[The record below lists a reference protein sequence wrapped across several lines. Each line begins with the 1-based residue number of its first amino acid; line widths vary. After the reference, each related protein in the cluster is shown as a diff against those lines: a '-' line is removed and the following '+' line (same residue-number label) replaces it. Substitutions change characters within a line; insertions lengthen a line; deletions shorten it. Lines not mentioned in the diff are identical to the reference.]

1 VAHISV
7 EIEFSLLHKP
17 QHSQCGNRLA
27 DGTSLK
33 QGVRRYRLTAGF
45 DNTESAS
52 PIHSPIVN
60 ASQAQ
65 TGNVILSHTIRHKTQ
80 RFLDLLWGW

>member
-1 VAHISV
+1 VAHISI
-7 EIEFSLLHKP
+7 EIQFSLLHKP
-17 QHSQCGNRLA
+17 QHSQCGNRFA
-27 DGTSLK
+27 DRTSLK

-45 DNTESAS
+45 GNAESAS

-65 TGNVILSHTIRHKTQ
+65 TGNVVMSHTIWHKTQ
-80 RFLDLLWGW
+80 RLFDLLWGW